1 MDILYPTIKRGSLPA
16 MIGVSLV
23 GAILA
28 GVYGAIHDQVS
39 YSISEE
45 YFTKVKFHQFSYA
58 DFGLHPRI
66 FAAEVGFLAS
76 WWVGM
81 IVAWFLARL
90 GLTEL
95 PKPPRRACI
104 VRAFSIVFLTAI
116 VVGAGGLVVG
126 MVRTSIGDLRAW
138 EAWQRALELT
148 NLRGFVIVAHLHDV
162 SYLGGLLGLIAAAIY
177 VRRNVRRYQAQQAA
191 A

>member
-1 MDILYPTIKRGSLPA
+1 MDILYPTIKRGRLPA
-16 MIGVSLV
+16 MIGVSLL

-28 GVYGAIHDQVS
+28 GIYGALHDQLS

-76 WWVGM
+76 AGTGM

-90 GLTEL
+90 GLTEI
-95 PKPPRRACI
+95 PEPPRRACTI
-104 VRAFSIVFLTAI
+104 AAFSIVFLTAI
-116 VVGAGGLVVG
+116 IVGTGGLLVG
-126 MVRTSIGDLRAW
+126 ILRTSGGDLQAW
-138 EAWQRALELT
+138 EVWQRALELT
-148 NLRGFVIVAHLHDV
+148 NLRGFVIVAHLHDA
-162 SYLGGLLGLIAAAIY
+162 SYLGGVLGLMAAGFY
-177 VRRNVRRYQAQQAA
+177 VRKKVKRYVTSTL
-191 A
+191 

>member
-16 MIGVSLV
+16 MLSVSLL
-23 GAILA
+23 GAVLA
-28 GVYGAIHDQVS
+28 GIYGALHDQLS

-58 DFGLHPRI
+58 DFGLHRRI

-95 PKPPRRACI
+95 PEPPRRACI
-104 VRAFSIVFLTAI
+104 VTAFSIVFLTAI
-116 VVGAGGLVVG
+116 VVGAGGLAIGVA
-126 MVRTSIGDLRAW
+126 RTSSGDLRGW
-138 EAWQRALELT
+138 DEWQRALELT
-148 NLRGFVIVAHLHDV
+148 NLRGFVIVAHLHDA

-177 VRRNVRRYQAQQAA
+177 VRRNVKRCATSTL
-191 A
+191 

>member
-16 MIGVSLV
+16 MIGVSMV

-28 GVYGAIHDQVS
+28 GIYGAIHDQVS

-95 PKPPRRACI
+95 PEPPRRACI

-116 VVGAGGLVVG
+116 VAGAGGLVVG
-126 MVRTSIGDLRAW
+126 MVRTSSADLRAW
-138 EAWQRALELT
+138 DEWQRALELT
-148 NLRGFVIVAHLHDV
+148 NLRGFVIVAHLHDA
-162 SYLGGLLGLIAAAIY
+162 SYLGWLLGLIAAAIY
-177 VRRNVRRYQAQQAA
+177 VRKNARRYEPQQAA